1 MPTFPIILLIAF
13 FTCLMLIIKL
23 PKYDLIFYRCITKAI
38 PWAIIG
44 AVILGKGLYIL
55 TKLNQRYTSTSNLI
69 NGFVFLGGYYGAML
83 GLFLYSK
90 LSGYQYYDITDV
102 FSSVLPLGQAIGR
115 IGCFCNG
122 CCYGKRWNG
131 FFSISYPI
139 DGIKVNV
146 VPTWFIES
154 FFCFILFLILNRTK
168 NRQNKGYYTYTYM
181 ISYSAFRFF
190 LEFLRGDDIR
200 GFIGHFSTSQILCA
214 ITIFLGIFTCI
225 QSKKAGLSLII
236 IERNK

>member
-13 FTCLMLIIKL
+13 FTCLMLIIKS
-23 PKYDLIFYRCITKAI
+23 PKYDIIFYRCITKAI

-55 TKLNQRYTSTSNLI
+55 TKLNQGYTSTSNLI
-69 NGFVFLGGYYGAML
+69 NGFVFLGGYYGAMF

-122 CCYGKRWNG
+122 CCYGKRWSG
-131 FFSISYPI
+131 FLSISYP
-139 DGIKVNV
+139 VNGV
-146 VPTWFIES
+146 RENIIPTWFIES
-154 FFCFILFLILNRTK
+154 LFCLILFLVLYQIPKRKKT
-168 NRQNKGYYTYTYM
+168 GYYTYVYM
-181 ISYSAFRFF
+181 ISYSIFRFF
-190 LEFLRGDDIR
+190 LEYLRGDSIR
-200 GFIGHFSTSQILCA
+200 GFVGTLSTSQILCI
-214 ITIFLGIFTCI
+214 ITVILGICVCI
-225 QSKKAGLSLII
+225 QSQRTSLSLII